1 MIDLKNVSFRYS
13 DSNYGV
19 TNINL
24 TIKAGECVVITGKSG
39 CGKTT
44 MTRLVNGL
52 APKYYKGTKTG
63 NIQIAGKN
71 IEMIPVYD
79 IGRAVGSIFQ
89 DPQRQF
95 FSSELEGEIAFGC
108 ENYGFLKSDIQER
121 TKEAIH
127 KMRLES
133 IGNISLDLLSSGE
146 KQRTAIASVYALH
159 PQIFV
164 FDESTANLDKG
175 GIAQMKN
182 ILVELKQ
189 AGHTLLIAEHRINWI
204 GELADRYLYMED
216 GQIQGQY
223 SSLELSTMNER
234 ERIAKGLRCF
244 SNTPFAKIPAPSRT
258 DNIAIRAEN
267 ISLKKS
273 KKQILKNVNIFVN
286 EKRITAITGSNGA
299 GKTSLAL
306 ILSGLEKLK
315 EGSIYLYGEK
325 ARYRKLR
332 TNIYY
337 CSNDTGTQFFTES
350 VSKELLLGS
359 KHSAENLEAAKKL
372 LKNMH
377 LYDYK
382 DSHPTSLSGG
392 QKQRLAVCCALLSGE
407 KILILDE
414 PTSGLD
420 AENMCLITEALKTAV
435 KQGKTILVITHD
447 EEFIAACCE
456 YRINMDKI
464 LKN

>member
-1 MIDLKNVSFRYS
+1 MK
-13 DSNYGV
+13 
-19 TNINL
+19 
-24 TIKAGECVVITGKSG
+24 
-39 CGKTT
+39 
-44 MTRLVNGL
+44 
-52 APKYYKGTKTG
+52 
-63 NIQIAGKN
+63 
-71 IEMIPVYD
+71 
-79 IGRAVGSIFQ
+79 
-89 DPQRQF
+89 
-95 FSSELEGEIAFGC
+95 
-108 ENYGFLKSDIQER
+108 
-121 TKEAIH
+121 
-127 KMRLES
+127 LES
-133 IGNISLDLLSSGE
+133 IGNVSLDLLSSGE
-146 KQRTAIASVYALH
+146 KQRTAIASVLYALH

-164 FDESTANLDKG
+164 FNEPTANLDKG

-204 GELADRYLYMED
+204 GKLADRYLYMED

-223 SSLELSTMNER
+223 SSLELSKMNDR

-244 SNTPFAKIPAPSRT
+244 SNISFAKIPAPSRT

-267 ISLKKS
+267 ISLKKG

-286 EKRITAITGSNGA
+286 EKRITALTGSNGA

-414 PTSGLD
+414 PTVVW
-420 AENMCLITEALKTAV
+420 M
-435 KQGKTILVITHD
+435 
-447 EEFIAACCE
+447 
-456 YRINMDKI
+456 RKI
-464 LKN
+464 CV

>member
-13 DSNYGV
+13 DSNHGV

-133 IGNISLDLLSSGE
+133 IGNVSLDLLSSGE

-164 FDESTANLDKG
+164 FDEPK
-175 GIAQMKN
+175 
-182 ILVELKQ
+182 
-189 AGHTLLIAEHRINWI
+189 I
-204 GELADRYLYMED
+204 G
-216 GQIQGQY
+216 
-223 SSLELSTMNER
+223 
-234 ERIAKGLRCF
+234 
-244 SNTPFAKIPAPSRT
+244 
-258 DNIAIRAEN
+258 RAH
-267 ISLKKS
+267 
-273 KKQILKNVNIFVN
+273 V
-286 EKRITAITGSNGA
+286 
-299 GKTSLAL
+299 
-306 ILSGLEKLK
+306 
-315 EGSIYLYGEK
+315 
-325 ARYRKLR
+325 
-332 TNIYY
+332 
-337 CSNDTGTQFFTES
+337 
-350 VSKELLLGS
+350 
-359 KHSAENLEAAKKL
+359 
-372 LKNMH
+372 
-377 LYDYK
+377 
-382 DSHPTSLSGG
+382 
-392 QKQRLAVCCALLSGE
+392 
-407 KILILDE
+407 
-414 PTSGLD
+414 
-420 AENMCLITEALKTAV
+420 
-435 KQGKTILVITHD
+435 
-447 EEFIAACCE
+447 
-456 YRINMDKI
+456 
-464 LKN
+464 